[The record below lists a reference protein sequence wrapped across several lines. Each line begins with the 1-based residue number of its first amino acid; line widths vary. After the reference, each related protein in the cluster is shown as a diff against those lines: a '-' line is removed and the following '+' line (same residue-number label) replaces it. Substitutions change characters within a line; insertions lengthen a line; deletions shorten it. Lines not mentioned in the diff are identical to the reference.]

1 MQILRKDFSPLKL
14 IMKNKVIKIVISI
27 FLAVCI
33 IAAGIFYYI
42 NSKFVYNAETATG
55 NTAGNLNNG
64 GLFSEYNG
72 KIYFSNPYDDGHLYV
87 MDSDCSNARLLNS
100 DTAGSINVCGNYIYY
115 VKNNYSRNSIV
126 SNDRVRMY
134 GVYRTD
140 LKGNNSD
147 SLYET
152 LSGISSLYGN
162 YLYYQH
168 YSDTEPLSFYRT
180 KIDGSEETKL
190 SDIPINPASI
200 YNGKIYFSNP
210 NNDNYIAAY
219 NTDTGAIT
227 TVYEANS
234 YMVDAADNYIYY
246 IDLSKNYSLV
256 RLNLSNNTVELL
268 FEPDDGKVIRY
279 NRYGSKIFFIV
290 EGQDAG
296 LYRMNINGTQIE
308 SIAAGNIS
316 SVSCTSQYTFFQYY
330 NNETSLYRIPT
341 NGVITKIE
349 EITIKKDIS
358 GK

>member
-227 TVYEANS
+227 TIYEANS

-296 LYRMNINGTQIE
+296 LYRMNTNGTQIE

-349 EITIKKDIS
+349 EITIKKDIP